1 MTQEI
6 ITYIVIALAVV
17 IVLRKLFAGF
27 LKNNNK
33 GAGETPKINGRS
45 TTGVSD
51 CSQCS
56 SDCAFY
62 KNCFQDSKGSII
74 L

>member
-27 LKNNNK
+27 LRKNSQGNGK
-33 GAGETPKINGRS
+33 AAKIIGRQ
-45 TTGVSD
+45 TAGVSD
-51 CSQCS
+51 CSKCS

-62 KNCFQDSKGSII
+62 KDCFQD
-74 L
+74 